1 MKKALHFS
9 TVLVLLTAITTGI
22 HAQQAAPSELRQ
34 ALQPVFDQF
43 DTCTNTRQKQALGAR
58 ISGMAVRY
66 DNQWAVHY
74 YNAYCKAIL
83 SSYEREDDRRDAILD
98 EADKEYDRCV
108 SLLGHETDETHVLA
122 ALIANWR
129 IAISPMSRMDYIKAF
144 REHMRAAQAIN
155 AANPRIYYLQ
165 GMAKYSMPKF
175 AGGGKDAALPLLSK
189 ADSLFRQE
197 TVADIFKPYWG
208 KIATGH
214 YLAECRKG
222 D

>member
-1 MKKALHFS
+1 MTNMKKAPQLS
-9 TVLVLLTAITTGI
+9 TVLTLLAVLTTSI
-22 HAQQAAPSELRQ
+22 HAQQPAPPELRQ

-43 DTCTNTRQKQALGAR
+43 DTCTNTGQKKALGDR
-58 ISGMAVRY
+58 ISAIAVRY

-98 EADKEYDRCV
+98 EADKEYARCI

-144 REHMRAAQAIN
+144 REHMSAAQSIN
-155 AANPRIYYLQ
+155 AANPRIYYLRAIATY
-165 GMAKYSMPKF
+165 GMPK
-175 AGGGKDAALPLLSK
+175 LPG
-189 ADSLFRQE
+189 
-197 TVADIFKPYWG
+197 VV
-208 KIATGH
+208 
-214 YLAECRKG
+214 
-222 D
+222 